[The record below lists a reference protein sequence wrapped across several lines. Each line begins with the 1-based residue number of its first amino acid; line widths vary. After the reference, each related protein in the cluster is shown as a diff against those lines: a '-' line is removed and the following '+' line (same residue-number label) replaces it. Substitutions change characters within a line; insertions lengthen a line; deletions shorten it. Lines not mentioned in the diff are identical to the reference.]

1 MKEINNIKDFVISET
16 ESLENILKLMEKGGE
31 RILLVVDQENKL
43 LGTITDG
50 DIRRE
55 LISSGLKASSNAQ
68 KIMNSPPFFFYK

>member
-68 KIMNSPPFFFYK
+68 KNNELSSFFFYK